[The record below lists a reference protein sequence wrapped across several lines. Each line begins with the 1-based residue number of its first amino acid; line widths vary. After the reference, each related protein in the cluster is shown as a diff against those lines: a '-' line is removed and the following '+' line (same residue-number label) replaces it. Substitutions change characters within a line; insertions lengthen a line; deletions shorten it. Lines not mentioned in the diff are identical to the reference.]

1 MLNICLLGTG
11 GMMPLP
17 SRWLTALL
25 VRHNGK
31 MLLIDCGEGT
41 QIPLKQIGWGCKSI
55 EAICLTH
62 YHADHVSGLPGLLLT
77 IGNSGRT
84 EPLLIMG
91 PPGLSEVIA
100 GLTVIAPELPYELK
114 LEELPDGNCAVSNV
128 NDMIIHS
135 LPVDHTLTCLA
146 YCIEIK
152 RAGKFDVERANKK
165 NIPLQFWSRLQR
177 GEEIAWGN
185 KVFSPGMVLG
195 EPRKGLKI
203 CYCTDTRPVEALVD
217 FAKDC
222 DLFICEGMYG
232 EDDKLKKALE
242 KKHML
247 FSEAAQLAVK
257 CNASEL
263 WLTHFSPSLAEP
275 EKYLDL
281 VKNIF
286 PSAVVGKDMMSKMLK
301 ME

>member
-1 MLNICLLGTG
+1 MLDICLLGTG

-17 SRWLTALL
+17 GRWLTSLL
-25 VRHNGK
+25 VRHNSK

-41 QIPLKQIGWGCKSI
+41 QIPLKLVGWGFKSI
-55 EAICLTH
+55 DAICLTH

-91 PPGLSEVIA
+91 PPGLGEVVV
-100 GLTVIAPELPYELK
+100 GLTVISPELPFELM
-114 LEELPDGNCAVSNV
+114 LEELPDGNTAVRNV
-128 NDMIIHS
+128 NDMTIHS
-135 LPVDHTLTCLA
+135 MPVDHTMTCLA

-152 RAGKFDVERANKK
+152 RAGKFDVERANRE
-165 NIPLQFWSRLQR
+165 NIPLQLWSRLQK
-177 GEEIAWGN
+177 GEEIAWED
-185 KVFSPGMVLG
+185 KVFTPGMVLG
-195 EPRKGLKI
+195 EPRKGLKV
-203 CYCTDTRPVEALVD
+203 CYCTDSRPVEVLVD

-222 DLFICEGMYG
+222 DLFVCEGMYG
-232 EDDKLKKALE
+232 EDEKLQKALD

-257 CNASEL
+257 CNAREL

-281 VKNIF
+281 AKDIF
-286 PSAVVGKDMMSKMLK
+286 PTTVVGKDMLSRTLK